1 MKEKGKYLLRN
12 IVFTKSILERRLD
25 NQNES
30 FQNNVNINTY
40 HQLNDNQLLITLEV
54 VLRTSDSA
62 DEEPPTLNCEVQCV
76 GIFEIENKDNLD
88 LPIDKFATLNGPA
101 IILPYIRQHL
111 TDLTIKAGFN
121 PYYLPPVNFH
131 KLNENK

>member
-1 MKEKGKYLLRN
+1 MKGKGRYLLKQ
-12 IVFTKSILERRLD
+12 IVFTKSHLDRRLNTKD
-25 NQNES
+25 ES
-30 FQNNVNINTY
+30 FHNNVNIQSS
-40 HQLNDNQLLITLEV
+40 HQLNENILFITLNINFH
-54 VLRTSDSA
+54 TTDGNDA
-62 DEEPPTLNCEVQCV
+62 EPPTLNCEIQCT

-88 LPIDKFATLNGPA
+88 LPIEKFATLNGPA

-131 KLNENK
+131 ELNKEK